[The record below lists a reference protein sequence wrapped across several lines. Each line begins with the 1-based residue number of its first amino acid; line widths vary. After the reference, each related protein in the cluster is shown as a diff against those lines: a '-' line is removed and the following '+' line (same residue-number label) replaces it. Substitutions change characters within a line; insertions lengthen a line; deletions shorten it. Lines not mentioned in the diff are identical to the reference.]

1 MIQRLERGEL
11 NVALG
16 TVDKL
21 ARALGV
27 STGSLLGERPVA
39 RQEADNLVEALLAE
53 NLVAARASLA
63 LTQEMLSQRSGVSR
77 AVIAHIERQ
86 ARNPSLETL
95 ERLAASL
102 SLSLETL
109 LMSSN

>member
-27 STGSLLGERPVA
+27 STGSLFGSRPAA
-39 RQEADNLVEALLAE
+39 RQEADNLVEALLAQ
-53 NLVAARASLA
+53 NLVAARTRLK

-95 ERLAASL
+95 EKLAASL
-102 SLSLETL
+102 DFSLEAL
-109 LMSSN
+109 VASSR

>member
-11 NVALG
+11 NVSLG

-27 STGSLLGERPVA
+27 STSSLLGPRPVA
-39 RQEADNLVEALLAE
+39 RREADNLIDAILAQ
-53 NLVAARASLA
+53 NLVAARTGLK
-63 LTQEMLSQRSGVSR
+63 LTQEMLSQRSQVSR
-77 AVIAHIERQ
+77 AVIAHVERQ

-95 ERLAASL
+95 ERLAAAL
-102 SLSLETL
+102 ALSLEAL
-109 LMSSN
+109 LAN